1 MAQKAKN
8 NLGELNDILF
18 SQLRKLAAA
27 QDKDEI
33 KQEIERS
40 NAICSASAQVV
51 SASSLALRA
60 ACIADQVKMPDMLA
74 IENNQAIDYGKV
86 NG

>member
-1 MAQKAKN
+1 MTQKAKN

-40 NAICSASAQVV
+40 NAICSTSAQVV

-60 ACIADQVKMPDMLA
+60 ACMADQVTMPDVLQ
-74 IENNQAIDYGKV
+74 IENDKTIDYGKI
-86 NG
+86 ND